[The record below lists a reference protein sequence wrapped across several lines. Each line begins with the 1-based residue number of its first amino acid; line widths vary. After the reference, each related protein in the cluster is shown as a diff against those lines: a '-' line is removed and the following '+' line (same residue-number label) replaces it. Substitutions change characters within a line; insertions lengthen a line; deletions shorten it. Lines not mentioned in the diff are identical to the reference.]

1 MGRLALSV
9 VLVLALSG
17 MAFGQAETTPLPT
30 EVDVFTEPLPD
41 SGSVEVPDRVLEDVV
56 AEPPDFRIFHPKPD
70 ITVLEI
76 ARILEMMGIGGRAAV
91 IPEDLKR
98 HFEEV
103 EDELPGKKR

>member
-1 MGRLALSV
+1 MKRLSLSV
-9 VLVLALSG
+9 VLVFLFTGL
-17 MAFGQAETTPLPT
+17 AFGQAE
-30 EVDVFTEPLPD
+30 DVFTEPLP
-41 SGSVEVPDRVLEDVV
+41 VAPEEVPDRVLEDVV

-98 HFEEV
+98 HFEE
-103 EDELPGKKR
+103 DARDK